1 MKAVWMALFTGLV
14 ACGDEKESETTNTV
28 FDQEGENEDNVDG
41 SGCPSVVPEEYR
53 FLWDC
58 ENSEGC
64 NGKLYRQ
71 AEGESFEDGSFE
83 LTERWFLFNGPSDY
97 CVDTFNI
104 VGQYDSRE
112 PSTFG
117 CQSCEVMYEVYWMMT
132 DFQCEVLWSPFFAE
146 QEPSDPERQE
156 YYGFISLDTHGG
168 WDIRSPEMLVVASP
182 VNGNQY
188 APNTNYARGTA
199 DPTDPNATPFE
210 EADPMIGEHQPS
222 VLEWSN
228 SGDCLQ

>member
-1 MKAVWMALFTGLV
+1 MKTVWVALLAGLV
-14 ACGDEKESETTNTV
+14 ACGEEKESETTNTV

-41 SGCPSVVPEEYR
+41 SGCPSVVPEEYVY
-53 FLWDC
+53 LWDC
-58 ENSEGC
+58 ENAEGC

-71 AEGESFEDGSFE
+71 AEGESFDDGSFE
-83 LTERWFLFNGPSDY
+83 LTERWFLFNGPGDY
-97 CVDTFNI
+97 CVDTFQI
-104 VGQYDSRE
+104 RGQYDSRE

-117 CQSCEVMYEVYWMMT
+117 CQSCEVMYEVYWTMT

-146 QEPSDPERQE
+146 QEPADPERQE
-156 YYGFISLDTHGG
+156 YYGYISLDTHGG

-210 EADPMIGEHQPS
+210 EADEEIRKNNACS
-222 VLEWSN
+222 
-228 SGDCLQ
+228 